1 MAKKE
6 IQTNVII
13 AEKEELF
20 FKEVVFDFDSLP
32 PQTGLMGQS
41 PNLASRLFIIQNIDE
56 SIEVKAYPTR
66 DRAIMFNAWIIKNI
80 SYKIAAQ
87 GTKDPN
93 PFPFPIP
100 TPSVETVGMG
110 MKDTAGYPTVYG
122 PIYHMTKVIDFGGFI
137 KLDLP
142 SEEKLNDTD
151 IVEVLS
157 AEIVG
162 THDELLNPEPIYEP
176 YSSKIM
182 VPLPPDPNDPP
193 GTPPKFIESV
203 LTKYKQFDPQL
214 TQYARLREK
223 MCIKIRVRVVRGENV
238 NIDCQN

>member
-1 MAKKE
+1 MNKKG
-6 IQTNVII
+6 IRTNVII
-13 AEKEELF
+13 AEKEEIF

-41 PNLASRLFIIQNIDE
+41 PNLASRLFMIQNVDE

-66 DRAIMFNAWIIKNI
+66 DRAIMFNAWITKNI

-87 GTKDPN
+87 GPKDPN
-93 PFPFPIP
+93 PIIP
-100 TPSVETVGMG
+100 VPQNPQEVVGIG
-110 MKDTAGYPTVYG
+110 MKDTSGYPTVYG
-122 PIYHMTKVIDFGGFI
+122 PLYHMTKVIDFGGFI

-142 SEEKLNDTD
+142 LGEKLNDTD

-162 THDELLNPEPIYEP
+162 THDELLNAEPIYEA
-176 YSSKIM
+176 YSSM
-182 VPLPPDPNDPP
+182 TTVLQPPDPRDPP
-193 GTPPKFIESV
+193 GTPPKYVIIPV
-203 LTKYKQFDPQL
+203 TKYKQFDPQQ

-238 NIDCQN
+238 YIDCQD